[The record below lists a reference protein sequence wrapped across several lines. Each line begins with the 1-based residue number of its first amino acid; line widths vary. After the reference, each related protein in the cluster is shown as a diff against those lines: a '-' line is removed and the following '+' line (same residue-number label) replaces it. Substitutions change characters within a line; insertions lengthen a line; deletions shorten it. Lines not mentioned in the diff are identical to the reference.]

1 MKQKLQDHP
10 IFTEAFKATLDLS
23 EDTRFLLLA
32 GKSTYQGKEVLFKA
46 YAWLGKFC
54 GFMEQLKYAASMLS
68 KYRGSAASSGA
79 TRYDHIQ
86 YAIENFYMRY
96 PSALDRAL
104 RAVNEAF
111 GLGFKPRACRYDN
124 VTDAPG
130 VKGTS
135 VAGALADILAT
146 TKKYKNER
154 DIIAHYGNY
163 EDDTLRTIGAYC
175 VARKIDPHMFSKWDA
190 HSKTMADSYVKEKKR
205 EFYDDIA
212 VLEKFLYIFFD
223 ALSVKI
229 SEGRNA

>member
-10 IFTEAFKATLDLS
+10 IFTEAFKTTLDLQ
-23 EDTRFLLLA
+23 EDARFLLLA
-32 GKSTYQGKEVLFKA
+32 GKCTCQGKEVLFKT

-54 GFMEQLKYAASMLS
+54 AFMEQLKYAAGMLS

-86 YAIENFYMRY
+86 YAVENFYMRY

-111 GLGFKPRACRYDN
+111 GLGFKPRECRYDN
-124 VTDAPG
+124 VTNSPG

-135 VAGALADILAT
+135 VAAALADIHAT
-146 TKKYKNER
+146 TKKYKDER

-163 EDDTLRTIGAYC
+163 EDDTLRAIGAYC
-175 VARKIDPHMFSKWDA
+175 IARKIDPPEFSKWDA

-205 EFYDDIA
+205 EFYEDIA
-212 VLEKFLYIFFD
+212 VLEKFLCIFFD
-223 ALSVKI
+223 ALSTKI
-229 SEGRNA
+229 SGSQNS

>member
-32 GKSTYQGKEVLFKA
+32 GKSTYQGKEVLFKTHV
-46 YAWLGKFC
+46 WLGKFC
-54 GFMEQLKYAASMLS
+54 AFMEQLKYAAGMLS

-86 YAIENFYMRY
+86 YAIENFYIRY

-111 GLGFKPRACRYDN
+111 GLGFKPRKCRYDN
-124 VTDAPG
+124 VTNSPG

-135 VAGALADILAT
+135 VAAALTVIHGT
-146 TKKYKNER
+146 TRKYKNER

-163 EDDTLRTIGAYC
+163 EDDTLRAIGAYC
-175 VARKIDPHMFSKWDA
+175 IARKIDPQKFSKWDV
-190 HSKTMADSYVKEKKR
+190 HNKTMADSYVKEKKR
-205 EFYDDIA
+205 EFFGDIV

-223 ALSVKI
+223 ALSIKI
-229 SEGRNA
+229 SGSQNS